1 MTGVPVEVDTAG
13 PAAPPRS
20 NGELV
25 FEAEWQGRAFGMC
38 VAILEREGLG
48 WDAFRR
54 HLVAAIDAQPNAGYY
69 DQFVVAL
76 DALIAERG
84 LIAG

>member
-1 MTGVPVEVDTAG
+1 MTVAVDTSG

-25 FEAEWQGRAFGMC
+25 FEAEWQGRAFGLC

-54 HLVAAIDAQPNAGYY
+54 HLVAAIEAAPAAGYY

-84 LIAG
+84 LMEP

>member
-1 MTGVPVEVDTAG
+1 MTAVDIDTSG
-13 PAAPPRS
+13 PTAPPRS

-54 HLVAAIDAQPNAGYY
+54 HLVAAIAAAPDAPYY
-69 DQFVVAL
+69 DRFVVAL
-76 DALIAERG
+76 DALVAERG